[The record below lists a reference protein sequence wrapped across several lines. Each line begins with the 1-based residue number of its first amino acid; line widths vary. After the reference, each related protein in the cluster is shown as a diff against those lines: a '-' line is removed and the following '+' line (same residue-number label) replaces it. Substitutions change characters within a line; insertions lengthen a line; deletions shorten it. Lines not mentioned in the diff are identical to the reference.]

1 MSPRTLLRAPTPT
14 PTTSRAASAP
24 SSRPRARRVA
34 SHVAR
39 AGRRGDGADADDGPL
54 AALKRLNPFAKK
66 EEPSTTTTTS
76 VERARED
83 ARGGGDVIPRDVR
96 EQIFGKGLMGKIV
109 GGAANALAG
118 QLRDQMSVAAEASAR
133 CYEDASRDVKL
144 DRNLERAL
152 GGGRVECGPVV
163 QQSSSSSNVNGVK
176 TTQTFVAFQVRS
188 STTGRVALVRAQSD
202 GARTTSVAQLDDG
215 RTLEIGRVSGG
226 GGNETDDPYASGGVF
241 DVDADDVI
249 DV

>member
-1 MSPRTLLRAPTPT
+1 MSPRTLARAPTPT
-14 PTTSRAASAP
+14 PTTSRAAAS
-24 SSRPRARRVA
+24 SSRPRARRDA

-66 EEPSTTTTTS
+66 EETSTS
-76 VERARED
+76 VERAQRD
-83 ARGGGDVIPRDVR
+83 ARGGGGDVIPRDVR

-118 QLRDQMSVAAEASAR
+118 QLRDQMSVAADAAAR

-144 DRNLERAL
+144 DRNLELAL

-188 STTGRVALVRAQSD
+188 STTGRVALVRAQSN
-202 GARTTSVAQLDDG
+202 GANTTSVAQLDDG
-215 RTLEIGRVSGG
+215 RTLEIGRASGG
-226 GGNETDDPYASGGVF
+226 GDENDDPYASGGVI

>member
-1 MSPRTLLRAPTPT
+1 MSPRPLLRAPTPPPT
-14 PTTSRAASAP
+14 TTSRAAFA
-24 SSRPRARRVA
+24 SSRPRARRAA

-66 EEPSTTTTTS
+66 EETTTSTS

-83 ARGGGDVIPRDVR
+83 ARGGGGDVIPRDVR

-109 GGAANALAG
+109 GGAANAMAG
-118 QLRDQMSVAAEASAR
+118 QLRDQMAAAGEASAT

-176 TTQTFVAFQVRS
+176 TTQTFIAFQVRS

-226 GGNETDDPYASGGVF
+226 GDATDDPYASGGVF